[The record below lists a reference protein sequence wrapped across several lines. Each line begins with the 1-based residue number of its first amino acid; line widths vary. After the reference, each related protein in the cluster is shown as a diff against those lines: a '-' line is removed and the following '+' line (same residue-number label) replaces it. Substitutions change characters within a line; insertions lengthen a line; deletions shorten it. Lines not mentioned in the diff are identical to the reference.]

1 MDRKLTKK
9 EYIILASMMFGLFF
23 GAGNLIFP
31 IHMGELAGRNFLPAV
46 IGFCITGVGL
56 PLLGITAIGIT
67 KSNGLFDLS
76 HLVSKKFAYFFTC
89 ALYLTIGPLFAIPRT
104 ATVSF
109 QVGVA
114 SFIPKSNQSLALFIF
129 SLLFFA
135 FVLYFSLKPS
145 GIMTWVGIILNP
157 AFLIFL
163 GILIAAAV
171 FNPMGNIS
179 QVAPQGQYA
188 TKSLMTGV
196 LDGYNTMDAL
206 AALAFGIILVN
217 SIKKLGVEQP
227 EKISAI
233 TVKSGLLTVAA
244 MAGIYALLTYAG
256 AQVAT
261 AYPTAPDGGIT
272 FYTMARHYFGLAGA
286 VILGIT
292 ITLACLKTSI
302 GLVTS
307 CAETFQNIFPTKFG
321 YKGYAIVFSIFSFAI
336 ANIGLSQ
343 IISISI
349 PVLMFLYPLTIV
361 LIILALCGRYFNYN
375 KNIFVWCMRIT
386 LLASV
391 CEFLIALPKS
401 FFTSFSLVK
410 SLPHLYTSLPLASY
424 GMAWVIP
431 SLIGVVIGIIFMI
444 LENH

>member
-179 QVAPQGQYA
+179 Q
-188 TKSLMTGV
+188 
-196 LDGYNTMDAL
+196 
-206 AALAFGIILVN
+206 
-217 SIKKLGVEQP
+217 
-227 EKISAI
+227 
-233 TVKSGLLTVAA
+233 
-244 MAGIYALLTYAG
+244 
-256 AQVAT
+256 
-261 AYPTAPDGGIT
+261 
-272 FYTMARHYFGLAGA
+272 
-286 VILGIT
+286 
-292 ITLACLKTSI
+292 
-302 GLVTS
+302 
-307 CAETFQNIFPTKFG
+307 
-321 YKGYAIVFSIFSFAI
+321 
-336 ANIGLSQ
+336 
-343 IISISI
+343 
-349 PVLMFLYPLTIV
+349 
-361 LIILALCGRYFNYN
+361 
-375 KNIFVWCMRIT
+375 
-386 LLASV
+386 
-391 CEFLIALPKS
+391 
-401 FFTSFSLVK
+401 
-410 SLPHLYTSLPLASY
+410 
-424 GMAWVIP
+424 
-431 SLIGVVIGIIFMI
+431 
-444 LENH
+444 